1 MTCFWTRLS
10 VPFAVWPD
18 QNWIVSNTIHEFV
31 NISEN
36 FWKLSEVFFQV
47 KVISNELE
55 YEPVSKIDSELI
67 RSVWNMNPLC
77 NFRNFDELLVG
88 FRRFFHKQW
97 RHFNTFNILFI
108 HLCLISPISCW
119 HVTRLSRH
127 LVMNEWMAKSLPFSI
142 HGFLLKFLGLWLQ
155 KHWKIRITDSD
166 VHTSLEGDER
176 KTESYVFIGSGDS
189 IW

>member
-67 RSVWNMNPLC
+67 RSVWNMKPLC

-108 HLCLISPISCW
+108 HLCLISPFSCW
-119 HVTRLSRH
+119 HVIRLSHH
-127 LVMNEWMAKSLPFSI
+127 LVRLMNEWQSLYHSQSMVFCRN
-142 HGFLLKFLGLWLQ
+142 FLGLWLL
-155 KHWKIRITDSD
+155 KHWKICIAYRQWRSYFPRRGWKKNRKLRI
-166 VHTSLEGDER
+166 HWL
-176 KTESYVFIGSGDS
+176 
-189 IW
+189 WW